1 MFWLKPFRFVAKALT
16 SEVTPKRMA
25 LGCALGLWV
34 GLVPKGNLTA
44 IALMMVLGTL
54 RVNLGAG
61 LFAAFT
67 FSWIGSFIDPFT
79 HRIGSLLLSAE
90 WLRPVW
96 TSMYDT
102 PLVPWTGFNNSVV
115 LGSFLLG
122 MLLLYP
128 CYRLTEPL
136 FARYTPDLTE
146 RLARFRIVQ
155 LIWGADFASK
165 LR

>member
-1 MFWLKPFRFVAKALT
+1 MFWLRPFRFLAKALT
-16 SEVTPKRMA
+16 SEVTPRRMA

-34 GLVPKGNLTA
+34 GLVPKGNLTG

-61 LFAAFT
+61 LLTAFV
-67 FSWIGSFIDPFT
+67 FSWIGSLTDPLT
-79 HRIGSLLLSAE
+79 DRIGGLMLSAE
-90 WLRPVW
+90 WLRPLW
-96 TSMYDT
+96 TAMYDT
-102 PLVPWTGFNNSVV
+102 PLLPWTGFNNSVV

-136 FARYTPDLTE
+136 FARYTPDIAE
-146 RLARFRIVQ
+146 RLGRFKVVQ
-155 LIWGADFASK
+155 FIWGADIAAKF
-165 LR
+165 R